1 MKDIIDLFGRIML
14 SFIFIYEAI
23 DSILYFNKTKE
34 MMTAYGLTFQQDMLL
49 FAAIFL
55 LLIGG
60 TLVLLGYRTTFGASL
75 ILLYWIPVTFIIHS
89 FWNDVEPTRRIEA
102 ISFMKNIAIAGGL
115 LIVMVNDSGKYSIK
129 TLMANTRVPKRFR

>member
-60 TLVLLGYRTTFGASL
+60 ILVLLGYRTTFGASL

>member
-1 MKDIIDLFGRIML
+1 MKDIIDLFGRVML

-60 TLVLLGYRTTFGASL
+60 VLVLLGYRTTFGASL
-75 ILLYWIPVTFIIHS
+75 IILYWIPVTFIVHS

>member
-1 MKDIIDLFGRIML
+1 MKDIIDLVGRIML

-23 DSILYFNKTKE
+23 DSILYFKKTKE
-34 MMTAYGLTFQQDMLL
+34 MMTAYGLNFQQDMLL
-49 FAAIFL
+49 IGAIFL
-55 LLIGG
+55 LLLGG

-89 FWNDVEPTRRIEA
+89 FWNDVEPTRRMEA

-115 LIVMVNDSGKYSIK
+115 LIIMVHSSGKYSIK
-129 TLMANTRVPKRFR
+129 TLLANTRVPKRFR